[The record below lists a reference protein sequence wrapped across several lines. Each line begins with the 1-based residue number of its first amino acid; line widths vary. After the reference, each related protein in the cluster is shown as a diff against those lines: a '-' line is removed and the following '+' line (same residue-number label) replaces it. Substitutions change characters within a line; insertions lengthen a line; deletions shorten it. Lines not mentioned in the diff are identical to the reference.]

1 MHSPGKPVQIANVK
15 NEAFL
20 KNNAKGDQLM
30 QSLND
35 LREKIQT
42 LETEKSQ
49 LKTEIENL
57 RKAAEIRA
65 AALEDDI
72 EEMRG
77 EVKTLRELLVQH
89 DSTPVGRSVV
99 QSDYVS
105 KPTPPVSIGTPVSA
119 PQVVSVAQPSM
130 ESLQKESMIEKPED
144 SDTQTVHEALLKTLN
159 GDERKVVEVLLAHGG
174 KYSQKYIRTEAELS
188 WLQTNRVVSRL
199 AERGIITLEK
209 DGGLGNVVL
218 TNQAK

>member
-1 MHSPGKPVQIANVK
+1 M
-15 NEAFL
+15 L
-20 KNNAKGDQLM
+20 
-30 QSLND
+30 SLND

-42 LETEKSQ
+42 LETERSQ

-65 AALEDDI
+65 AALEEDI
-72 EEMRG
+72 DEMR
-77 EVKTLRELLVQH
+77 EEAKTLRELLVQKDSTTVGRVMPQPDH
-89 DSTPVGRSVV
+89 ISKPIQPVAFSTPVS
-99 QSDYVS
+99 
-105 KPTPPVSIGTPVSA
+105 TPAVP
-119 PQVVSVAQPSM
+119 SVAQPIM
-130 ESLQKESMIEKPED
+130 ESM
-144 SDTQTVHEALLKTLN
+144 QTEPVHEEPEPDDAQEVYQTLLKTLN

-199 AERGIITLEK
+199 AERGIIALEK

-218 TNQAK
+218 TNQTK